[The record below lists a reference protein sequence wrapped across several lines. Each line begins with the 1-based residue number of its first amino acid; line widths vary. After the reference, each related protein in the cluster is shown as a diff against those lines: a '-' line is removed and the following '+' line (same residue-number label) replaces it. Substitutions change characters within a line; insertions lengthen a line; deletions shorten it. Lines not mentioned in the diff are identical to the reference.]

1 MLDPKMEAAING
13 QINAEIYS
21 SYLYM
26 SMATWF
32 DSQSLPG
39 MAHWMR
45 VQAQEEWT
53 HAIKFYTYVNERGG
67 RVILSAIDGP
77 ATEWDSPLAV
87 FQAVAEHEAK
97 VTGLIHGLMDLA
109 LEIRDHASSSFLQW
123 FVNEQVEEEA
133 SAAEAVGQMKLA
145 KDNPSA
151 LLMLDK
157 DLATRVFTMPVWLVI

>member
-145 KDNPSA
+145 QGNPSA

-157 DLATRVFTMPVWLVI
+157 DMATRVFTMPVWLVI

>member
-1 MLDPKMEAAING
+1 MLNEKMEAAINA

-32 DSQSLPG
+32 DAEALPG

-45 VQAQEEWT
+45 VQAQEEMT
-53 HAIKFYTYVNERGG
+53 HAFKFYNYINERGG
-67 RVILSAIDGP
+67 RVVLSAIDGP

-97 VTGLIHGLMDLA
+97 VTGLINGLMDLA

-123 FVNEQVEEEA
+123 FIDEQVEEES
-133 SAAEAVGQMKLA
+133 SAADTVGKMKLA
-145 KDNPSA
+145 QDNPSA

-157 DLATRVFTMPVWLVI
+157 DLAARVFNPPVWLVI

>member
-1 MLDPKMEAAING
+1 MLNEKMEAAING

-32 DSQSLPG
+32 DAQTLPG

-53 HAIKFYTYVNERGG
+53 HAIKFYNYVNDRGG
-67 RVILSAIDGP
+67 RVKLSAIDGP
-77 ATEWDSPLAV
+77 ATDWDNPLAV

-97 VTGLIHGLMDLA
+97 VTGLINGLMDLA
-109 LEIRDHASSSFLQW
+109 LSISDHATSSFLKW
-123 FVNEQVEEEA
+123 FVDEQVEEEA
-133 SAAEAVGQMKLA
+133 SAAEVVGQMKLA
-145 KDNPSA
+145 QTNPSA

-157 DLATRVFTMPVWLVI
+157 DLATRVFNPPVWLVI

>member
-1 MLDPKMEAAING
+1 MLNEKMEAAING

-32 DSQSLPG
+32 DAQSLPG

-45 VQAQEEWT
+45 VQAQEEMT
-53 HAIKFYTYVNERGG
+53 HAFKLYNYVNERGG

-97 VTGLIHGLMDLA
+97 VTGLINGLMDLA
-109 LEIRDHASSSFLQW
+109 LELRDHASSSFLQW
-123 FVNEQVEEEA
+123 FVDEQVEEESSA
-133 SAAEAVGQMKLA
+133 SDTVGQMKLA
-145 KDNPSA
+145 QDNPSA

-157 DLATRVFTMPVWLVI
+157 DLATRVFNPPVWLTI

>member
-1 MLDPKMEAAING
+1 MLDQKMEAAING

-32 DSQSLPG
+32 DAQSLPG

-77 ATEWDSPLAV
+77 ATDWDSPLAV

-157 DLATRVFTMPVWLVI
+157 ELATRVFTMPVWLTI

>member
-1 MLDPKMEAAING
+1 MLNEKMEAAING

-32 DSQSLPG
+32 DAQSLPG

-53 HAIKFYTYVNERGG
+53 HAIKFYNFVNERGG
-67 RVILSAIDGP
+67 RVILSAIEGP
-77 ATEWDSPLAV
+77 ETEWDNPLAV

-97 VTGLIHGLMDLA
+97 VTGLINGLMDLA
-109 LEIRDHASSSFLQW
+109 LELKDHASSSFLQW
-123 FVNEQVEEEA
+123 FVDEQVEEES
-133 SAAEAVGQMKLA
+133 SAADVVGQMKLA
-145 KDNPSA
+145 QDNPSA

-157 DLATRVFTMPVWLVI
+157 ELAARVFNMPVWLTI